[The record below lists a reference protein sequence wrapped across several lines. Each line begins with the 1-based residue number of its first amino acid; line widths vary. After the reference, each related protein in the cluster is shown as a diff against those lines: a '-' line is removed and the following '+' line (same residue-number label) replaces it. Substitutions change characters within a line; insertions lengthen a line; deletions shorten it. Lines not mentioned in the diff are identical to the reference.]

1 MLRREID
8 GMKVGETISRHP
20 FKSVSFC
27 FMVLEIYTIY
37 DGGIVSES
45 ISGNYPSHVWKPT
58 SL

>member
-20 FKSVSFC
+20 FKPVSVC
-27 FMVLEIYTIY
+27 FMVLEILFTTEY
-37 DGGIVSES
+37 IVSES
-45 ISGNYPSHVWKPT
+45 ILENYPSHVWKPT

>member
-45 ISGNYPSHVWKPT
+45 ISGNYPSHV
-58 SL
+58 